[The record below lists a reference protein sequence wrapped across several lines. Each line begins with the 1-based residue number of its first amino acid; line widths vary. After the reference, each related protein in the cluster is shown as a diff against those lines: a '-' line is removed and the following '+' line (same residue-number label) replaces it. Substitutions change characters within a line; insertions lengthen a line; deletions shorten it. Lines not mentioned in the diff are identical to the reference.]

1 MHELFEKLLAIISN
15 PRFLSGESAGAETPF
30 YICPYAVADAE
41 PMKEMVAQ
49 LAKKL
54 AERNVKVVTI
64 DTFKLMVETLKANDD
79 YDWTLE
85 HEGEQSFAELRDD
98 LHGVLDEANVIAP
111 AIGRLLADADGSSPK
126 VVFVTNIGACY
137 PVLRA
142 HTLLNNLPSVV
153 GRTPLVLF
161 FPGEYRQ
168 IPGSGATLSLFGKLR
183 GDGYYRAFNI
193 LEAQI

>member
-15 PRFLSGESAGAETPF
+15 PRFLSGEAAGAETPF

-49 LAKKL
+49 LTKKL
-54 AERNVKVVTI
+54 AERNVRVIPV
-64 DTFKLMVETLKANDD
+64 DAFKLMVEILKANDD

-111 AIGRLLADADGSSPK
+111 AIGRMLAEAEGASSK

-168 IPGSGATLSLFGKLR
+168 IPGSGATLSLFGKLQ

>member
-1 MHELFEKLLAIISN
+1 MHELFEKLLVIVSN

-41 PMKEMVAQ
+41 PMKEMVSQ
-49 LAKKL
+49 LTKKL
-54 AERNVKVVTI
+54 AERNVKVILV
-64 DTFKLMVETLKANDD
+64 DAFKLMVEILKANDD

-111 AIGRLLADADGSSPK
+111 AIGRMLADAEGVSPK

-168 IPGSGATLSLFGKLR
+168 IPGSGATLSLFGKLQ

>member
-30 YICPYAVADAE
+30 YICPYAVVDAE
-41 PMKEMVAQ
+41 SMREMVAQ
-49 LAKKL
+49 LTKKL
-54 AERNVKVVTI
+54 AERNVKVIPV
-64 DTFKLMVETLKANDD
+64 DAFKLMVEILKANDD

-111 AIGRLLADADGSSPK
+111 AIGRLLADADGSSSK

-168 IPGSGATLSLFGKLR
+168 IPGSGATLSLFGKLQ

>member
-30 YICPYAVADAE
+30 YICPYSVADAE

-49 LAKKL
+49 LTKKL
-54 AERNVKVVTI
+54 TERNVKVVTV
-64 DTFKLMVETLKANDD
+64 DAFKLMVETLKANDD

-85 HEGEQSFAELRDD
+85 HEVEQSFAELRDD

-111 AIGRLLADADGSSPK
+111 AIGRMLADADDSSSK

-168 IPGSGATLSLFGKLR
+168 IPGSGATLSLFGKLQ